1 MSFLLDTMIC
11 SAYLKGSAVIFPRF
25 LQHGGRLSV
34 STITVG
40 ELSVWAHRSRASAD
54 RLRSLQGMLRD
65 VTVLDVTVDVAMTFG
80 TVRAELLDRGRPT
93 PQLDLF
99 IAATALVHDLVLVTH
114 NVRDFAGIPDLTVI
128 DWLEP

>member
-11 SAYLKGSAVIFPRF
+11 SAYLKGSPTVFPRF
-25 LQHGGRLSV
+25 LQYGGRLAV

-54 RLRSLQGMLRD
+54 RLRSLHGMLDD

-80 TVRAELLDRGRPT
+80 TVRAELLDRGRPV

-114 NVRDFAGIPDLTVI
+114 NVRDFAEIPDLTVI

>member
-1 MSFLLDTMIC
+1 MRHLVDTNIC
-11 SAYLKGSAVIFPRF
+11 SAYLKGVSQVFSKF
-25 LQHGGRLSV
+25 VQHGGGLAV

-40 ELSVWAHRSRASAD
+40 ELYVWALRSRAPEARKKS
-54 RLRSLQGMLRD
+54 LRD
-65 VTVLDVTVDVAMTFG
+65 FLQEVVVLDVTTDVAVRFG
-80 TVRAELLDRGRPT
+80 ELRAALLDSGRPV

-114 NVRDFAGIPDLTVI
+114 NVKDFAPIPSLTVV